1 MALSERSAREAAE
14 VKRLMAE
21 ADEQRQRQEWER
33 AAEIRAQ
40 QAHASSG
47 IPAPLYQGRAH
58 TPRRQRGSLTP
69 TAPGSP
75 LPLSPA
81 RSPATRQPLAA
92 ALMAAAHTE
101 SPRPKTKRPVRKKQ
115 AQPQPEPEPEP
126 RKEQR
131 TPAPKTPKS
140 PSRYSFLQSA
150 ELVPVPEHLNSD
162 MPALFCV
169 LRSKLP
175 KRLGSPAK
183 APTRQN
189 LPLRFSKPSKL
200 EEQELSVGDGPD
212 AEAEAVTDAE
222 AESEAAAEAEEAA
235 RAAAEQKA
243 RANSAARAKL
253 ERRQKALVAKTEELE
268 PREKRHEA
276 SKSASARERS
286 ALDRERATLRRK
298 NANLLKLER

>member
-1 MALSERSAREAAE
+1 MSWSRRPPSAGCRRSASLINPQATRSSSVHSFSTDALALSERLAREAAE

-69 TAPGSP
+69 TGPGSP

-115 AQPQPEPEPEP
+115 QAQPQPEPEPEP

-140 PSRYSFLQSA
+140 PSRYSFPRVPSFRFLSISTLIRLRCFAFSDQS
-150 ELVPVPEHLNSD
+150 S
-162 MPALFCV
+162 
-169 LRSKLP
+169 
-175 KRLGSPAK
+175 
-183 APTRQN
+183 Q
-189 LPLRFSKPSKL
+189 
-200 EEQELSVGDGPD
+200 SV
-212 AEAEAVTDAE
+212 
-222 AESEAAAEAEEAA
+222 
-235 RAAAEQKA
+235 
-243 RANSAARAKL
+243 
-253 ERRQKALVAKTEELE
+253 
-268 PREKRHEA
+268 
-276 SKSASARERS
+276 S
-286 ALDRERATLRRK
+286 ALRPRRRPGRISRCDFPSRASWRSRSL
-298 NANLLKLER
+298 